1 LGRPGGDPIRAGQ
14 HKRKALAAFAALL
27 VIASSVRSA
36 EELDVDL
43 MHEIE
48 DTNKSLASNIAL
60 KDAKASGSDAK
71 SLAEAFATVESYYV
85 KKGDAP
91 DAVEL
96 AKKSKELSAQIE
108 ESVSKNDFGTA
119 TDTATRISRNCKTC
133 HSFYKKS

>member
-1 LGRPGGDPIRAGQ
+1 MFDATNR
-14 HKRKALAAFAALL
+14 KRKALAAFAALL
-27 VIASSVRSA
+27 VIAGSVRSA

-48 DTNKSLASNIAL
+48 DNNKSLASNIAL
-60 KDAKASGSDAK
+60 KDAKAAGSDAK
-71 SLAEAFATVESYYV
+71 NLAEAFATVESYYT

-96 AKKSKELSAQIE
+96 AKKSKELSTQVQVLL
-108 ESVSKNDFGTA
+108 SNSDFGAA
-119 TDTATRISRNCKTC
+119 TDTATNISRNCKTC